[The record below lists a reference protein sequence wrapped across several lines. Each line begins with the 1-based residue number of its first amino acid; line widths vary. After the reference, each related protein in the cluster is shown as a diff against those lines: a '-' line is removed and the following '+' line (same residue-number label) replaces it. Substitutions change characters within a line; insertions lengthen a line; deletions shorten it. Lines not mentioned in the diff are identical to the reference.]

1 MSTPNALHVAR
12 SPAEVEELRGVW
24 ETLPWRQVDTEL
36 DFYLE
41 VARTRDEVVRPHAI
55 VVEVDGRP
63 RAAVAAR
70 VEDIALASRLGY
82 WTVFAPRVRSL
93 TLALGGL
100 ALDDEDA
107 AARDRLVGS
116 LLGSLAQREAD
127 VIWLPRMPSDSPFVT
142 SIIGEVGAFR
152 SQQLPPT
159 VHYRLALPESF
170 EAFLT
175 TRSRKT
181 RKGIRQTLKQ
191 VEDAF
196 GQEMSIEVIRDVS
209 EAERMFDALDQVAT
223 NTYQRGL
230 GVGFVNSPEQRALI
244 ESALARGLYRAYILR
259 ISGRPVAFW
268 TAWDYRGTIFIHT
281 TAYEPDYASFSV
293 GVYLLVKVIE
303 DLCGDDRIETID
315 FGHGEAP
322 YKRQFGSESSVETD
336 LYVFGPTVK
345 SVAIKLTRAS
355 IAATDR
361 GARRV
366 AAATGKSDS
375 LKRVW
380 RRRLASS
387 AQEEEVDE

>member
-1 MSTPNALHVAR
+1 MPSPNALHVAR
-12 SPAEVEELRGVW
+12 SFAEAEELRDVW
-24 ETLPWRQVDTEL
+24 ESLPWRQVDTEL

-63 RAAVAAR
+63 RAAVAGR
-70 VEDIALASRLGY
+70 VEDIRLATRLGY

-100 ALDDEDA
+100 ALGDDDA
-107 AARDRLVGS
+107 AAQDLLVAS
-116 LLGSLAQREAD
+116 LLGSLAQHEAD
-127 VIWLPRMPSDSPFVT
+127 VIWLPRMPIDSPFVKAI
-142 SIIGEVGAFR
+142 SGEAGALR
-152 SQQLPPT
+152 SQQLPPN

-170 EAFLT
+170 DAFLA

-196 GQEMSIEVIRDVS
+196 GQELSIEVIRDVS

-230 GVGFVNSPEQRALI
+230 GVGFVNSAEQRALI
-244 ESALARGLYRAYILR
+244 ESALARGLYRTYLLN

-281 TAYEPDYASFSV
+281 TAYDPDYASFSV
-293 GVYLLVKVIE
+293 GVYLLVKVIDE
-303 DLCGDDRIETID
+303 LCGEDRIETID

-336 LYVFGPTVK
+336 LYIFGPTVK
-345 SVAIKLTRAS
+345 SIGIKVTRAS

-366 AAATGKSDS
+366 VAATGKTDS
-375 LKRVW
+375 LKRFW
-380 RRRLASS
+380 RSRLASS
-387 AQEEEVDE
+387 SQEEEVDE